1 MSLIL
6 RGKVREVH
14 DVGDGRL
21 VIVTSDRI
29 SAYDVIMPTEIPGKG
44 QVLTGL
50 SVHWFARMADLVPN
64 HLLGWRLSEMPDG
77 WRRKELAG
85 RVMLVRA
92 LDMLPVECVV
102 RGYLIGSGWRDYQ
115 ATGATSGVALPE
127 GMKQAGRL
135 PEPIFTPA
143 GKAAVG
149 EHDEN
154 ITMDDVVAA
163 VGPGL
168 AAEAERVSLA
178 VYERAAADCLSAG
191 IILADTKFEVG
202 VLRGAGGGGA
212 GGDGAGGA
220 GGAGGALVETLRLT
234 GTPVDSH
241 ENSDSQPLWPA
252 GGSGGSHGNL
262 DSQRSVGQSGA
273 GGGSGDLGQPVD
285 SHQDRDSQRKD
296 QTLSGL
302 ILGDEVCTPD
312 SSRFWPTDTWAP
324 GTNPTS
330 FDKQYLRDW
339 LDQSGWDH
347 SPPAPELPADV
358 VTGTRERYV
367 EAYER
372 ITGRPFTEWL
382 KEAAQ

>member
-21 VIVTSDRI
+21 VMVTSDRI
-29 SAYDVIMPTEIPGKG
+29 SAYDVVMPTEIPGKG

-77 WRRKELAG
+77 WRKKELAG
-85 RVMLVRA
+85 RVMLVKA

-115 ATGATSGVALPE
+115 ATGATSGVALPP
-127 GMKQAGRL
+127 GLQQADRL

-143 GKAAVG
+143 AKAEVG

-154 ITMDDVVAA
+154 ITMADVVAT
-163 VGPGL
+163 VGPDL
-168 AAEAERVSLA
+168 AAEMERVSIA
-178 VYERAAADCLSAG
+178 VYERAAADCAKAG

-202 VLRGAGGGGA
+202 VAQ
-212 GGDGAGGA
+212 
-220 GGAGGALVETLRLT
+220 GALT
-234 GTPVDSH
+234 
-241 ENSDSQPLWPA
+241 
-252 GGSGGSHGNL
+252 
-262 DSQRSVGQSGA
+262 
-273 GGGSGDLGQPVD
+273 
-285 SHQDRDSQRKD
+285 
-296 QTLSGL
+296 
-302 ILGDEVCTPD
+302 LGDEVCTPD
-312 SSRFWPTDTWAP
+312 SSRFWPADTWQP
-324 GTNPTS
+324 GTSPPS

-347 SPPAPELPADV
+347 SPPGPELPADV
-358 VTGTRERYV
+358 VAGTRERYV

-372 ITGRPFTEWL
+372 ITGRSFDEWL
-382 KEAAQ
+382 KEAAE

>member
-21 VIVTSDRI
+21 VMVTSDRI
-29 SAYDVIMPTEIPGKG
+29 SAYDVVMPTEIPGKG

-50 SVHWFARMADLVPN
+50 SVHWFARMADIVPG

-102 RGYLIGSGWRDYQ
+102 RGYLIGSGWRDYEE
-115 ATGATSGVALPE
+115 TGATSGVTLPP
-127 GMKQAGRL
+127 GLQQADRL

-143 GKAAVG
+143 AKAQAG

-154 ITMDDVVAA
+154 ITMDDVVAT

-168 AAEAERVSLA
+168 AAEMERVSIA
-178 VYERAAADCLSAG
+178 VFERAAADCAKAG
-191 IILADTKFEVG
+191 IILADTKFELGTVPTEDDAR
-202 VLRGAGGGGA
+202 RG
-212 GGDGAGGA
+212 
-220 GGAGGALVETLRLT
+220 LV
-234 GTPVDSH
+234 
-241 ENSDSQPLWPA
+241 
-252 GGSGGSHGNL
+252 
-262 DSQRSVGQSGA
+262 
-273 GGGSGDLGQPVD
+273 
-285 SHQDRDSQRKD
+285 
-296 QTLSGL
+296 
-302 ILGDEVCTPD
+302 LGDEVCTPD
-312 SSRFWPTDTWAP
+312 SSRFWPADTHSP
-324 GTNPTS
+324 GASPPS

-339 LDQSGWDH
+339 LDQTGWDH
-347 SPPAPELPADV
+347 SPPAPELPPDV
-358 VTGTRERYV
+358 VAGTRERYV

-372 ITGRPFTEWL
+372 ITGRSFDEWL
-382 KEAAQ
+382 KEAAE

>member
-21 VIVTSDRI
+21 VMVTSDRI
-29 SAYDVIMPTEIPGKG
+29 SAYDVVMPTEIPGKG

-77 WRRKELAG
+77 WRKKKLAG
-85 RVMLVRA
+85 RVMLVKA

-115 ATGATSGVALPE
+115 ATGATSGVALPP
-127 GMKQAGRL
+127 GLQQADRL

-143 GKAAVG
+143 AKAEVG

-154 ITMDDVVAA
+154 ITMADVVAT
-163 VGPGL
+163 VGPEL
-168 AAEAERVSLA
+168 AAEMERVSIA
-178 VYERAAADCLSAG
+178 VYERAAADCAKAG

-202 VLRGAGGGGA
+202 VAPYPG
-212 GGDGAGGA
+212 
-220 GGAGGALVETLRLT
+220 
-234 GTPVDSH
+234 DSH
-241 ENSDSQPLWPA
+241 P
-252 GGSGGSHGNL
+252 
-262 DSQRSVGQSGA
+262 
-273 GGGSGDLGQPVD
+273 SGDSHPEDQP
-285 SHQDRDSQRKD
+285 HQ
-296 QTLSGL
+296 GL

-312 SSRFWPTDTWAP
+312 SSRFWPADTWQP
-324 GTNPTS
+324 GTSPPS

-347 SPPAPELPADV
+347 SPPGPELPADV
-358 VTGTRERYV
+358 VAGTRERYV

-372 ITGRPFTEWL
+372 ITGRSFDEWL
-382 KEAAQ
+382 KEAAE

>member
-21 VIVTSDRI
+21 VMVTSDRI
-29 SAYDVIMPTEIPGKG
+29 SAYDVVMPTEIPGKG

-50 SVHWFARMADLVPN
+50 SVHWFARMADLVPG

-77 WRRKELAG
+77 WRKKELAG
-85 RVMLVRA
+85 RVMLVKA

-115 ATGATSGVALPE
+115 STGMTSGVALPP
-127 GMKQAGRL
+127 GLQQADRL

-143 GKAAVG
+143 AKAEVG

-154 ITMDDVVAA
+154 ITMDDVVAT
-163 VGPGL
+163 VGPDL
-168 AAEAERVSLA
+168 AAEMERVSIA
-178 VYERAAADCLSAG
+178 VYERAAADCAKAG

-202 VLRGAGGGGA
+202 VARTSTAVSGTVPVPDTHSVDPSVASPPGAPA
-212 GGDGAGGA
+212 RAA
-220 GGAGGALVETLRLT
+220 HALV
-234 GTPVDSH
+234 
-241 ENSDSQPLWPA
+241 
-252 GGSGGSHGNL
+252 
-262 DSQRSVGQSGA
+262 
-273 GGGSGDLGQPVD
+273 
-285 SHQDRDSQRKD
+285 
-296 QTLSGL
+296 
-302 ILGDEVCTPD
+302 LGDEVVTPD
-312 SSRFWPTDTWAP
+312 SSRFWPADTYAP
-324 GTNPTS
+324 GTSPPS

-347 SPPAPELPADV
+347 SPPAPDLPADV
-358 VTGTRERYV
+358 VAGTRERYV

-372 ITGRPFTEWL
+372 ITGRSFDSWL
-382 KEAAQ
+382 KEAAE

>member
-21 VIVTSDRI
+21 VMVTSDRI
-29 SAYDVIMPTEIPGKG
+29 SAYDVVMPTEIPGKG

-50 SVHWFARMADLVPN
+50 SVHWFARMADLVPG

-77 WRRKELAG
+77 WRKKELAG
-85 RVMLVRA
+85 RVMLVKA

-115 ATGATSGVALPE
+115 STGMTSGVALPP
-127 GMKQAGRL
+127 GLKQADRL

-143 GKAAVG
+143 AKAEVG

-154 ITMDDVVAA
+154 ITMDDVVAT
-163 VGPGL
+163 VGPDL
-168 AAEAERVSLA
+168 AAEMERVSIA
-178 VYERAAADCLSAG
+178 VYERAAADCAKAG

-202 VLRGAGGGGA
+202 VARTSTAVSGTVPVPDTHSVDPSVASPPGAPA
-212 GGDGAGGA
+212 RAA
-220 GGAGGALVETLRLT
+220 HALV
-234 GTPVDSH
+234 
-241 ENSDSQPLWPA
+241 
-252 GGSGGSHGNL
+252 
-262 DSQRSVGQSGA
+262 
-273 GGGSGDLGQPVD
+273 
-285 SHQDRDSQRKD
+285 
-296 QTLSGL
+296 
-302 ILGDEVCTPD
+302 LGDEVVTPD
-312 SSRFWPTDTWAP
+312 SSRFWPADTYAP
-324 GTNPTS
+324 GTSPPS

-347 SPPAPELPADV
+347 SPPAPDLPADV
-358 VTGTRERYV
+358 VAGTRERYV

-372 ITGRPFTEWL
+372 ITGRSFDSWL
-382 KEAAQ
+382 KEAAE

>member
-21 VIVTSDRI
+21 VMVTSDRI
-29 SAYDVIMPTEIPGKG
+29 SAYDVVMPTEIPGKG

-50 SVHWFARMADLVPN
+50 SIHWFQRMADLVPN

-77 WRRKELAG
+77 WRKKELAG
-85 RVMLVRA
+85 RVMLVKA

-115 ATGATSGVALPE
+115 QTGATSGVALPP
-127 GMKQAGRL
+127 GLQQADRL

-143 GKAAVG
+143 AKAEVG

-154 ITMDDVVAA
+154 ITMDDVVAT
-163 VGPGL
+163 VGPDL
-168 AAEAERVSLA
+168 AADMERVSIA
-178 VYERAAADCLSAG
+178 VYERAAADCAKAG
-191 IILADTKFEVG
+191 IILADTKFEMG
-202 VLRGAGGGGA
+202 TAQG
-212 GGDGAGGA
+212 
-220 GGAGGALVETLRLT
+220 TLT
-234 GTPVDSH
+234 
-241 ENSDSQPLWPA
+241 
-252 GGSGGSHGNL
+252 
-262 DSQRSVGQSGA
+262 
-273 GGGSGDLGQPVD
+273 
-285 SHQDRDSQRKD
+285 
-296 QTLSGL
+296 
-302 ILGDEVCTPD
+302 LGDEVCTPD
-312 SSRFWPTDTWAP
+312 SSRFWPADTYAP
-324 GTNPTS
+324 GTSPPS

-358 VTGTRERYV
+358 VAGTRERYV

-372 ITGRPFTEWL
+372 ITGRSFDSWL
-382 KEAAQ
+382 KEAAE

>member
-21 VIVTSDRI
+21 VMVTSDRI

-77 WRRKELAG
+77 WRKKELAG
-85 RVMLVRA
+85 RVMLVKA

-115 ATGATSGVALPE
+115 ETGATSGVTLPQ
-127 GMKQAGRL
+127 GLRQADRL

-154 ITMDDVVAA
+154 ITMADVVNA
-163 VGPGL
+163 VGPDL

-178 VYERAAADCLSAG
+178 VYNRAAADCREAG
-191 IILADTKFEVG
+191 IILADTKFEMG
-202 VLRGAGGGGA
+202 T
-212 GGDGAGGA
+212 DPT
-220 GGAGGALVETLRLT
+220 GALT
-234 GTPVDSH
+234 
-241 ENSDSQPLWPA
+241 
-252 GGSGGSHGNL
+252 
-262 DSQRSVGQSGA
+262 
-273 GGGSGDLGQPVD
+273 
-285 SHQDRDSQRKD
+285 
-296 QTLSGL
+296 
-302 ILGDEVCTPD
+302 LGDEVCTPD
-312 SSRFWPTDTWAP
+312 SSRFWPADTYAP
-324 GTNPTS
+324 GTSPLS

-347 SPPAPELPADV
+347 TPPAPELPADV
-358 VTGTRERYV
+358 VAGTQERYV

-382 KEAAQ
+382 KEAAE

>member
-21 VIVTSDRI
+21 VMVTSDRI

-77 WRRKELAG
+77 WRKKELAG
-85 RVMLVRA
+85 RVMLVKA

-115 ATGATSGVALPE
+115 ETGATSGVALPE
-127 GMKQAGRL
+127 GLRQADRL

-154 ITMDDVVAA
+154 ITMADVVNA
-163 VGPGL
+163 VGPDL

-178 VYERAAADCLSAG
+178 VYNRAAADCREAG
-191 IILADTKFEVG
+191 IILADTKFEMG
-202 VLRGAGGGGA
+202 TDPA
-212 GGDGAGGA
+212 
-220 GGAGGALVETLRLT
+220 GALT
-234 GTPVDSH
+234 
-241 ENSDSQPLWPA
+241 
-252 GGSGGSHGNL
+252 
-262 DSQRSVGQSGA
+262 
-273 GGGSGDLGQPVD
+273 
-285 SHQDRDSQRKD
+285 
-296 QTLSGL
+296 
-302 ILGDEVCTPD
+302 LGDEVCTPD
-312 SSRFWPTDTWAP
+312 SSRFWPADTYAP
-324 GTNPTS
+324 GTSPPS

-347 SPPAPELPADV
+347 TPPAPGLPADV
-358 VTGTRERYV
+358 VAGTQERYV

-382 KEAAQ
+382 KEAAE

>member
-21 VIVTSDRI
+21 VMVTSDRI

-77 WRRKELAG
+77 WRKKELAG
-85 RVMLVRA
+85 RVMLVKA

-115 ATGATSGVALPE
+115 ETGATSGVALPE
-127 GMKQAGRL
+127 GLRQADRL

-154 ITMDDVVAA
+154 ITMADVVTA
-163 VGPGL
+163 VGPDL

-178 VYERAAADCLSAG
+178 VYNRAAADCREAG
-191 IILADTKFEVG
+191 IILADTKFEMG
-202 VLRGAGGGGA
+202 TDPA
-212 GGDGAGGA
+212 
-220 GGAGGALVETLRLT
+220 GALT
-234 GTPVDSH
+234 
-241 ENSDSQPLWPA
+241 
-252 GGSGGSHGNL
+252 
-262 DSQRSVGQSGA
+262 
-273 GGGSGDLGQPVD
+273 
-285 SHQDRDSQRKD
+285 
-296 QTLSGL
+296 
-302 ILGDEVCTPD
+302 LGDEVCTPD
-312 SSRFWPTDTWAP
+312 SSRFWPADTYAP
-324 GTNPTS
+324 GTSPAS

-347 SPPAPELPADV
+347 TPPAPGLPADV
-358 VTGTRERYV
+358 VAGTQERYV

-382 KEAAQ
+382 KEAAE

>member
-21 VIVTSDRI
+21 VMVTSDRI

-77 WRRKELAG
+77 WRKKELAG
-85 RVMLVRA
+85 RVMLVKA

-115 ATGATSGVALPE
+115 ETGITSGVTLPE
-127 GMKQAGRL
+127 GLTQADRL

-154 ITMDDVVAA
+154 ITMADVVTA
-163 VGPGL
+163 VGPDL
-168 AAEAERVSLA
+168 AAQAEQVSLG
-178 VYERAAADCLSAG
+178 VYNRAAADCREAG
-191 IILADTKFEVG
+191 IILADTKFEMG
-202 VLRGAGGGGA
+202 TDANG
-212 GGDGAGGA
+212 
-220 GGAGGALVETLRLT
+220 TLT
-234 GTPVDSH
+234 
-241 ENSDSQPLWPA
+241 
-252 GGSGGSHGNL
+252 
-262 DSQRSVGQSGA
+262 
-273 GGGSGDLGQPVD
+273 
-285 SHQDRDSQRKD
+285 
-296 QTLSGL
+296 
-302 ILGDEVCTPD
+302 LGDEVCTPD
-312 SSRFWPTDTWAP
+312 SSRFWPADTYAP
-324 GTNPTS
+324 GTSPPS

-347 SPPAPELPADV
+347 TPPAPELPADV
-358 VTGTRERYV
+358 VAGTQQRYV

-382 KEAAQ
+382 KEAAE

>member
-1 MSLIL
+1 MNLIL

-21 VIVTSDRI
+21 VMVTSDRI

-85 RVMLVRA
+85 RVMLVKA

-115 ATGATSGVALPE
+115 ETGATSGVALPE
-127 GMKQAGRL
+127 GLRQADRL
-135 PEPIFTPA
+135 PESIFTPA

-154 ITMDDVVAA
+154 ITMADVVTA
-163 VGPGL
+163 VGPDL

-178 VYERAAADCLSAG
+178 VYNRAAADCREAG
-191 IILADTKFEVG
+191 IILADTKFEMG
-202 VLRGAGGGGA
+202 TDPA
-212 GGDGAGGA
+212 
-220 GGAGGALVETLRLT
+220 GALT
-234 GTPVDSH
+234 
-241 ENSDSQPLWPA
+241 
-252 GGSGGSHGNL
+252 
-262 DSQRSVGQSGA
+262 
-273 GGGSGDLGQPVD
+273 
-285 SHQDRDSQRKD
+285 
-296 QTLSGL
+296 
-302 ILGDEVCTPD
+302 LGDEVCTPD
-312 SSRFWPTDTWAP
+312 SSRFWPADTYAP
-324 GTNPTS
+324 GTSPAS

-347 SPPAPELPADV
+347 TPPAPGLPADV
-358 VTGTRERYV
+358 VAGTQERYV

-382 KEAAQ
+382 KEAAE

>member
-1 MSLIL
+1 VSLIL

-21 VIVTSDRI
+21 VMVTSDRI

-77 WRRKELAG
+77 WRKKELAG
-85 RVMLVRA
+85 RVMLVKA

-115 ATGATSGVALPE
+115 ETGMTSGVALPE
-127 GMKQAGRL
+127 GLKQADRL

-154 ITMDDVVAA
+154 ITMADVVTA
-163 VGPGL
+163 VGPDL
-168 AAEAERVSLA
+168 AAQAEQVSLG
-178 VYERAAADCLSAG
+178 VYNRAAADCREAG
-191 IILADTKFEVG
+191 IILADTKFEMG
-202 VLRGAGGGGA
+202 TDASG
-212 GGDGAGGA
+212 
-220 GGAGGALVETLRLT
+220 TLT
-234 GTPVDSH
+234 
-241 ENSDSQPLWPA
+241 
-252 GGSGGSHGNL
+252 
-262 DSQRSVGQSGA
+262 
-273 GGGSGDLGQPVD
+273 
-285 SHQDRDSQRKD
+285 
-296 QTLSGL
+296 
-302 ILGDEVCTPD
+302 LGDEVCTPD
-312 SSRFWPTDTWAP
+312 SSRFWPADTYVP
-324 GTNPTS
+324 GTSPPS

-347 SPPAPELPADV
+347 TPPAPELPADV
-358 VTGTRERYV
+358 VAGTQERYV

-382 KEAAQ
+382 KEAAE

>member
-21 VIVTSDRI
+21 VMVTSDRI

-85 RVMLVRA
+85 RVMLVKA

-115 ATGATSGVALPE
+115 RAGQTSGVTLPD
-127 GMKQAGRL
+127 GMEQAGKL
-135 PEPIFTPA
+135 PTPIFTPA
-143 GKAAVG
+143 AKAEMG

-154 ITMDDVVAA
+154 ITMADVVTA
-163 VGPGL
+163 VGPDL
-168 AAEAERVSLA
+168 AAEMERVSLA
-178 VYERAAADCLSAG
+178 IYHRAAADCRDAG
-191 IILADTKFEVG
+191 IILADTKFEMG
-202 VLRGAGGGGA
+202 TDPGGPS
-212 GGDGAGGA
+212 
-220 GGAGGALVETLRLT
+220 VPMLT
-234 GTPVDSH
+234 
-241 ENSDSQPLWPA
+241 
-252 GGSGGSHGNL
+252 
-262 DSQRSVGQSGA
+262 
-273 GGGSGDLGQPVD
+273 
-285 SHQDRDSQRKD
+285 
-296 QTLSGL
+296 
-302 ILGDEVCTPD
+302 LGDEVCTPD
-312 SSRFWPTDTWAP
+312 SSRFWPADTWAP
-324 GTNPTS
+324 GTSPES

-347 SPPAPELPADV
+347 SAPAPELPAHV
-358 VTGTRERYV
+358 VAGTQERYV
-367 EAYER
+367 EAFER

-382 KEAAQ
+382 KEAAE

>member
-21 VIVTSDRI
+21 VMVTSDRI
-29 SAYDVIMPTEIPGKG
+29 SAYDVVMPTEIPGKG

-50 SVHWFARMADLVPN
+50 SVHWFARMADLVPG

-77 WRRKELAG
+77 WRKKELAG
-85 RVMLVRA
+85 RVMLVKA

-115 ATGATSGVALPE
+115 STGMTSGVALPP
-127 GMKQAGRL
+127 GLKQADRL

-143 GKAAVG
+143 AKAEVG

-154 ITMDDVVAA
+154 ITMDDVVAT
-163 VGPGL
+163 VGPDL
-168 AAEAERVSLA
+168 AAEMERVSIA
-178 VYERAAADCLSAG
+178 VYERAAADCATAG

-202 VLRGAGGGGA
+202 VARTSTAVSGTVPVPDTHSVDPSVASPPGAPA
-212 GGDGAGGA
+212 RAA
-220 GGAGGALVETLRLT
+220 HALV
-234 GTPVDSH
+234 
-241 ENSDSQPLWPA
+241 
-252 GGSGGSHGNL
+252 
-262 DSQRSVGQSGA
+262 
-273 GGGSGDLGQPVD
+273 
-285 SHQDRDSQRKD
+285 
-296 QTLSGL
+296 
-302 ILGDEVCTPD
+302 LGDEVVTPD
-312 SSRFWPTDTWAP
+312 SSRFWPADTYAP
-324 GTNPTS
+324 GTSPPS

-358 VTGTRERYV
+358 VAGTRERYV

-372 ITGRPFTEWL
+372 ITGRSFDSWL
-382 KEAAQ
+382 KEAAE

>member
-1 MSLIL
+1 VSLIL

-21 VIVTSDRI
+21 VMVTSDRI

-50 SVHWFARMADLVPN
+50 SVHWFARMADLAPN

-77 WRRKELAG
+77 WRKKELAG
-85 RVMLVRA
+85 RVMLVKA

-115 ATGATSGVALPE
+115 ETGATSGVALPE
-127 GMKQAGRL
+127 GLKQADRL

-154 ITMDDVVAA
+154 ITMADVVNA
-163 VGPGL
+163 VGPDL

-178 VYERAAADCLSAG
+178 VYNRAAADCREAG
-191 IILADTKFEVG
+191 IILADTKFEMG
-202 VLRGAGGGGA
+202 TDASG
-212 GGDGAGGA
+212 
-220 GGAGGALVETLRLT
+220 TLT
-234 GTPVDSH
+234 
-241 ENSDSQPLWPA
+241 
-252 GGSGGSHGNL
+252 
-262 DSQRSVGQSGA
+262 
-273 GGGSGDLGQPVD
+273 
-285 SHQDRDSQRKD
+285 
-296 QTLSGL
+296 
-302 ILGDEVCTPD
+302 LGDEVCTPD
-312 SSRFWPTDTWAP
+312 SSRFWPADTYAP
-324 GTNPTS
+324 GTSPPS

-347 SPPAPELPADV
+347 TPPAPELPADV
-358 VTGTRERYV
+358 VAGTQQRYV

-382 KEAAQ
+382 KEAAE

>member
-21 VIVTSDRI
+21 VMVTSDRI

-50 SVHWFARMADLVPN
+50 SVHWFARMADLAPN

-77 WRRKELAG
+77 WRKKELAG
-85 RVMLVRA
+85 RVMLVKA

-115 ATGATSGVALPE
+115 ETGATSGVTLPE
-127 GMKQAGRL
+127 GLRQADRL

-154 ITMDDVVAA
+154 ITMADVVNA
-163 VGPGL
+163 VGPDL

-178 VYERAAADCLSAG
+178 VYNRAGADCREAG
-191 IILADTKFEVG
+191 IILADTKFEMG
-202 VLRGAGGGGA
+202 TDR
-212 GGDGAGGA
+212 DGA
-220 GGAGGALVETLRLT
+220 LT
-234 GTPVDSH
+234 
-241 ENSDSQPLWPA
+241 
-252 GGSGGSHGNL
+252 
-262 DSQRSVGQSGA
+262 
-273 GGGSGDLGQPVD
+273 
-285 SHQDRDSQRKD
+285 
-296 QTLSGL
+296 
-302 ILGDEVCTPD
+302 LGDEVCTPD
-312 SSRFWPTDTWAP
+312 SSRFWPADNYAP
-324 GTNPTS
+324 GTSPQS

-347 SPPAPELPADV
+347 TPPAPELPADV
-358 VTGTRERYV
+358 VAGTQERYV

-382 KEAAQ
+382 KEAAE

>member
-1 MSLIL
+1 MNLIL

-21 VIVTSDRI
+21 VMVTSDRI

-85 RVMLVRA
+85 RVMLVKA

-115 ATGATSGVALPE
+115 ETGATSGVSLPE
-127 GMKQAGRL
+127 GLRQADRL
-135 PEPIFTPA
+135 PESIFTPA

-154 ITMDDVVAA
+154 ITMADVVTA
-163 VGPGL
+163 VGPDL

-178 VYERAAADCLSAG
+178 VYNRAAADCREAG
-191 IILADTKFEVG
+191 IILADTKFEMG
-202 VLRGAGGGGA
+202 TDPA
-212 GGDGAGGA
+212 
-220 GGAGGALVETLRLT
+220 GALT
-234 GTPVDSH
+234 
-241 ENSDSQPLWPA
+241 
-252 GGSGGSHGNL
+252 
-262 DSQRSVGQSGA
+262 
-273 GGGSGDLGQPVD
+273 
-285 SHQDRDSQRKD
+285 
-296 QTLSGL
+296 
-302 ILGDEVCTPD
+302 LGDEVCTPD
-312 SSRFWPTDTWAP
+312 SSRFWPADTYAP
-324 GTNPTS
+324 GTSPAS

-347 SPPAPELPADV
+347 TPPAPGLPADV
-358 VTGTRERYV
+358 VAGTQERYV

-382 KEAAQ
+382 KEAAE

>member
-21 VIVTSDRI
+21 VMVTSDRI
-29 SAYDVIMPTEIPGKG
+29 SAYDVVMPTEIPGKG

-50 SVHWFARMADLVPN
+50 SVHWFARMADLVPG

-77 WRRKELAG
+77 WRKKELAG
-85 RVMLVRA
+85 RVMLVKA

-115 ATGATSGVALPE
+115 STGMTSGVALPP
-127 GMKQAGRL
+127 GLKQADRL

-143 GKAAVG
+143 AKAEVG

-154 ITMDDVVAA
+154 ITMDDVVAT
-163 VGPGL
+163 VGPDL
-168 AAEAERVSLA
+168 AAEMERVSIA
-178 VYERAAADCLSAG
+178 VYERAAADCATAG

-202 VLRGAGGGGA
+202 VARTSTAVSGTVPVPDTHSVDPSVASPPGAPA
-212 GGDGAGGA
+212 RAA
-220 GGAGGALVETLRLT
+220 HALV
-234 GTPVDSH
+234 
-241 ENSDSQPLWPA
+241 
-252 GGSGGSHGNL
+252 
-262 DSQRSVGQSGA
+262 
-273 GGGSGDLGQPVD
+273 
-285 SHQDRDSQRKD
+285 
-296 QTLSGL
+296 
-302 ILGDEVCTPD
+302 LGDEVVTPD
-312 SSRFWPTDTWAP
+312 SSRFWPADTYAP
-324 GTNPTS
+324 GTSPPS

-347 SPPAPELPADV
+347 SPPAPDLPADV
-358 VTGTRERYV
+358 VAGTRERYV

-372 ITGRPFTEWL
+372 ITGRSFDSWL
-382 KEAAQ
+382 KEAAE

>member
-21 VIVTSDRI
+21 VMVTSDRI
-29 SAYDVIMPTEIPGKG
+29 SAYDVVMPTEIPGKG

-50 SVHWFARMADLVPN
+50 SVHWFARMADLVPG

-77 WRRKELAG
+77 WRKKELAG
-85 RVMLVRA
+85 RVMLVKA

-115 ATGATSGVALPE
+115 DTGMTSGVALPP
-127 GMKQAGRL
+127 GLKQADRL

-143 GKAAVG
+143 AKAEVG

-154 ITMDDVVAA
+154 ITMDDVVAT
-163 VGPGL
+163 VGPDL
-168 AAEAERVSLA
+168 AAEMERVSIA
-178 VYERAAADCLSAG
+178 VYERAAADCATAG

-202 VLRGAGGGGA
+202 VARTSTAVSGTVPVPDTHSVDPSVASPPGAPA
-212 GGDGAGGA
+212 RAA
-220 GGAGGALVETLRLT
+220 HALV
-234 GTPVDSH
+234 
-241 ENSDSQPLWPA
+241 
-252 GGSGGSHGNL
+252 
-262 DSQRSVGQSGA
+262 
-273 GGGSGDLGQPVD
+273 
-285 SHQDRDSQRKD
+285 
-296 QTLSGL
+296 
-302 ILGDEVCTPD
+302 LGDEVVTPD
-312 SSRFWPTDTWAP
+312 SSRFWPADTYAP
-324 GTNPTS
+324 GTSPPS

-358 VTGTRERYV
+358 VAGTRERYV

-372 ITGRPFTEWL
+372 ITGRSFDSWL
-382 KEAAQ
+382 KEAAE

>member
-21 VIVTSDRI
+21 VMVTSDRI
-29 SAYDVIMPTEIPGKG
+29 SAYDVVMPTEIPGKG

-50 SVHWFARMADLVPN
+50 SVHWFARMADLVPG

-77 WRRKELAG
+77 WRKKELAG
-85 RVMLVRA
+85 RVMLVKA

-115 ATGATSGVALPE
+115 STGMTSGVALPP
-127 GMKQAGRL
+127 GLKQADRL

-143 GKAAVG
+143 AKAEVG

-154 ITMDDVVAA
+154 ITMDDVVAT
-163 VGPGL
+163 VGPDL
-168 AAEAERVSLA
+168 AAEMERVSID
-178 VYERAAADCLSAG
+178 VYERAAADCAKAG

-202 VLRGAGGGGA
+202 VARTSTAVSGTVPVPDTHSVDPSVASPPGAPA
-212 GGDGAGGA
+212 RAA
-220 GGAGGALVETLRLT
+220 HALV
-234 GTPVDSH
+234 
-241 ENSDSQPLWPA
+241 
-252 GGSGGSHGNL
+252 
-262 DSQRSVGQSGA
+262 
-273 GGGSGDLGQPVD
+273 
-285 SHQDRDSQRKD
+285 
-296 QTLSGL
+296 
-302 ILGDEVCTPD
+302 LGDEVVTPD
-312 SSRFWPTDTWAP
+312 SSRFWPADTYAP
-324 GTNPTS
+324 GTSPPS

-347 SPPAPELPADV
+347 SPPAPDLPADV
-358 VTGTRERYV
+358 VAGTRERYV

-372 ITGRPFTEWL
+372 ITGRSFDSWL
-382 KEAAQ
+382 KEAAE